1 MSDDNDPLSAAL
13 APVDSLLE
21 KGKHPAHQLHQQWVQ
36 AGKSPEHLSPLLDH
50 FRPDIQREAVRIS
63 GGAKMVNPVA
73 VQGKL
78 TALALKAFETWDP
91 DKGAALR
98 THVINSFK
106 PARRFV
112 GQAQNVARI
121 PEEDALRIGDLQRA
135 TAHLSDQF
143 GRAPTLKEL
152 SEETG
157 LPERRVKRI
166 QSRQVS
172 DIPTGAFEVDAV
184 GTNTARDLEIQ
195 PLIRERLNEHDRKV
209 FDLIYRSDGQ
219 PALGTGQIAKKLGL
233 RDYQVSEAKGRII
246 KVWKDHR

>member
-1 MSDDNDPLSAAL
+1 MSDDNDPLSDAL
-13 APVDSLLE
+13 KTAEPLLGE
-21 KGKHPAHQLHQQWVQ
+21 KPEHRLHQQWMSN
-36 AGKSPEHLSPLLDH
+36 GKAPEHLSPLLDH
-50 FRPDIQREAVRIS
+50 FRADIRREATRIS
-63 GGAKMVNPVA
+63 GGAAMVNPVA
-73 VQGKL
+73 VEGKL
-78 TALALKAFETWDP
+78 TGLALKAFDTWDP
-91 DKGAALR
+91 ARGAALR

-106 PARRFV
+106 PAMRFV

-135 TAHLSDQF
+135 TAHLSDKF
-143 GRAPTLKEL
+143 GRTPTLKEL

-166 QSRQVS
+166 QKRQVS

-195 PLIRERLNEHDRKV
+195 PLIRERLHENDRKV
-209 FDLIYRSDGQ
+209 FDLIYPGNGQ
-219 PALGTGQIAKKLGL
+219 APMGTGQIAKRLGL
-233 RDYQVSEAKGRII
+233 KDYQVSEAKGRII